1 MNAYI
6 GVASQKIA
14 NGLGFMSAQIIAN
27 DVHGLLL
34 GQAGQEVFQKG
45 HELRAAVM
53 SRGAAD
59 DLPLAVFSAA

>member
-1 MNAYI
+1 VT
-6 GVASQKIA
+6 GQKIA

-27 DVHGLLL
+27 DVDSLLL
-34 GQAGQEVFQKG
+34 RQAGKQLFQKG
-45 HELRAAVM
+45 HELRAGVM